1 MAMGIVPVA
10 MSLEVAYSVLP
21 SMIYDE
27 KRRGES
33 LTSPFALL
41 HFSISSKEFFWGIG
55 LTQQLHT
62 SGLEIQRG
70 PFQANKSLKERHGN
84 GKGKRDAAKDGKYP

>member
-1 MAMGIVPVA
+1 MAMHTVPVA

-27 KRRGES
+27 KREGGIS
-33 LTSPFALL
+33 DFTICPPALF
-41 HFSISSKEFFWGIG
+41 HIIQKEFGGIG

-62 SGLEIQRG
+62 SGLEIYCN
-70 PFQANKSLKERHGN
+70 QAFLSMTS
-84 GKGKRDAAKDGKYP
+84 